1 MAASRLSALPLAA
14 WERDGLQAALVRSG
28 LPAADVGEADRLFW
42 RFETTEDVPIG
53 FGGIEL
59 HGREG
64 LLRSV
69 VILPPLRRHGYGT
82 AVVAVLEL
90 EAQSRGCR
98 MLYLLA
104 PMAQSFC
111 ARLGYLPCVRASVP
125 EPVRASREF
134 AAYPSS
140 TPVLAKAL
148 A

>member
-1 MAASRLSALPLAA
+1 MAAPGLTALPLAA
-14 WERDGLQAALVRSG
+14 WERDGLQAALARSG
-28 LPAADVGEADRLFW
+28 LPTADLGEADRLFW
-42 RFETTEDVPIG
+42 RFETTEDVPVG
-53 FGGIEL
+53 FGGIEV

-69 VILPPLRRHGYGT
+69 VILPPLRRHGYGS
-82 AVVAVLEL
+82 AVVAALEL

-98 MLYLLA
+98 ALYLLA

-111 ARLGYLPCVRASVP
+111 ARLGYLPCARDSVP
-125 EPVRASREF
+125 APVRASAEF

-140 TPVLAKAL
+140 TPVLTKVL